1 MKSNRLFGISSI
13 RLLIFT
19 WLLLS
24 AACSFDYEQ
33 AEIAGTLSEGV
44 PNSIVSSYTY
54 VDIRPEQT
62 SFQIYSAEA
71 RMYHK
76 EHRTTL
82 DSVFFQEIDQEG
94 KVVTEG
100 EADSAV
106 IDTQTDNVEING
118 SIHFASTLYDMF
130 IETDYLYWNNE
141 TRTLEGKPDG
151 EVYIEK
157 ADGTVISGRGFSVN
171 SPSRKIEFSSEV
183 EGTYV
188 YSDEEKQEE

>member
-1 MKSNRLFGISSI
+1 MKISRRFGISSI

-19 WLLLS
+19 WLLF

-44 PNSIVSSYTY
+44 PNSIVRSYTY

-71 RMYHK
+71 KMYHK
-76 EHRTTL
+76 EHLTTL
-82 DSVFFQEIDQEG
+82 DSVFFREIDEEG
-94 KVVTEG
+94 AVVTEG

-118 SIHFASTLYDMF
+118 SIHFASTLYDMI

-157 ADGTVISGRGFSVN
+157 DDGTIIRGKGFSVN

-188 YSDEEKQEE
+188 YSKEEKKEE